1 MGILLFTEELF
12 FSFFLFFLKGGLMA
26 EKPFQS
32 EICIDF
38 DHSSSQLEELW
49 HQGQSESSSDGIN
62 VEDLEEET
70 F

>member
-1 MGILLFTEELF
+1 
-12 FSFFLFFLKGGLMA
+12 MA